1 MARKV
6 AVVEDEEA
14 LASLIEYNLT
24 HNGFQVQLV
33 NGSGP
38 TMQDLETGQPDLILL
53 DVMLPALDGFEVC
66 RLIRKSEK
74 LSDACTIES
83 RPPGR
88 FNRWPQLRVCPG
100 RPLRCASKKW
110 WGKRRWNT

>member
-53 DVMLPALDGFEVC
+53 DVMLPALDGFDVC

-74 LSDACTIES
+74 LSRTPVIFLTAVFYEID
-83 RPPGR
+83 
-88 FNRWPQLRVCPG
+88 
-100 RPLRCASKKW
+100 
-110 WGKRRWNT
+110 RRLGPEIGQHDSLTTP